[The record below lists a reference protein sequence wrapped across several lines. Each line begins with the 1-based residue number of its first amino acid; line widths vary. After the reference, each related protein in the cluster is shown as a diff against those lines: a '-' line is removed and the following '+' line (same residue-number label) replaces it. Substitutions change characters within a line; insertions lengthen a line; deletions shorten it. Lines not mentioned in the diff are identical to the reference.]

1 MTKLKLG
8 SSLAALFFIT
18 VLIVTSL
25 GAQEPDYLLQPEDV
39 VQITVYEQPDLDTK
53 SRISSTGE
61 IAFPLLGKIKAAGLA
76 VSELR
81 DKIEKLLAK
90 DYLVNPQVQ
99 IFIERYRTKQVSVL
113 GSVHSPGKYDMYAER
128 ETTVLEAIAMAGG
141 FNDVASVNGTR
152 IIRKENGEERTIS
165 VKITDITKKGMK
177 EKDISLKPG
186 DIIFVPESFF

>member
-128 ETTVLEAIAMAGG
+128 ETTILEAIAMAGG

-152 IIRKENGEERTIS
+152 IIRKENGEELTIS